1 MSRAFNI
8 SWRISS
14 TPAGLLLRNF
24 LTTSETFA
32 RDMGEATTES
42 SNSASSKENMLVWF
56 RSSSKCSFYHSTISP
71 VRVSIFPN
79 ITDSVLVNMS
89 LGPGHL
95 ILHHQ
100 LKGCR
105 QCVTQDIMLALE
117 KADLN
122 VTDVWR
128 ESSGGPTLCEK
139 EWWMFMSCNSIII
152 YKPVLFGMH
161 W

>member
-1 MSRAFNI
+1 MATRICHSTGTISDLHMTLKRHVSQNSQTMSRAFNI

-32 RDMGEATTES
+32 RYMGEATTES

-71 VRVSIFPN
+71 VRVSISPN
-79 ITDSVLVNMS
+79 ITYSVLVNMS

-100 LKGCR
+100 LQGCR
-105 QCVTQDIMLALE
+105 QCVTHYIMQ
-117 KADLN
+117 
-122 VTDVWR
+122 T
-128 ESSGGPTLCEK
+128 
-139 EWWMFMSCNSIII
+139 
-152 YKPVLFGMH
+152 
-161 W
+161 